1 MSAIITEHK
10 GTIDKYIG
18 DAVMAMFGAPVNY
31 ENHAYQ
37 ACAAALKCIQSLEKI
52 NEDFSKKNWPR
63 IDIGIGINSGYM
75 NAGNIGSDTIQNY
88 TVIGDSVNL
97 ASRLES
103 LNKEYGTKILISE
116 FTYDLIKSQFI
127 CRPIDKVQVK
137 GKSQPVLIY
146 ELIGHSKT

>member
-1 MSAIITEHK
+1 LSTSRKTYQRNSVTH
-10 GTIDKYIG
+10 T
-18 DAVMAMFGAPVNY
+18 VNT
-31 ENHAYQ
+31 
-37 ACAAALKCIQSLEKI
+37 S
-52 NEDFSKKNWPR
+52 
-63 IDIGIGINSGYM
+63 
-75 NAGNIGSDTIQNY
+75 
-88 TVIGDSVNL
+88 VIGDSVNL